1 MNQSKHSFDWFETLK
16 AAMTYTQLGLSV
28 VAPLILSVLLA
39 FWLQRRFELD
49 NWVTLVGLGVG
60 LAAMILTLIR
70 YIHSFIQEGKKR
82 QEALRAYQEPTDKPS
97 EE

>member
-1 MNQSKHSFDWFETLK
+1 MDQSEHSFGWFEVFK

-39 FWLQRRFELD
+39 HWIQRKFALD
-49 NWVTLVGLGVG
+49 NWVTLIGLVVG

-70 YIHSFIQEGKKR
+70 YISGFIRESKKR
-82 QEALRAYQEPTDKPS
+82 QEALCQQPVK
-97 EE
+97 EENE